1 MANTKKAMKK
11 NKKFRKKIIS
21 FKRNGELDNIKS
33 YIIGVLAYCH
43 NKVGKGKKQ
52 ISVQRD

>member
-43 NKVGKGKKQ
+43 NKFGKGKKQ